1 MVIGCV
7 FVVMAVF
14 LGKRIREDRKQKQ
27 ELELFT
33 QKLFNINQNI
43 PFNPDLPLDEQID
56 LLPYDNKWEFP
67 IERLTFGAVLGQGA
81 FGRVIKAEAEGIDDF
96 NYRTTVAV
104 KMLKEDADM
113 EQVCSFPL
121 YESNSGCSDMMFS
134 KIQISL

>member
-27 ELELFT
+27 ELEMFT

-67 IERLTFGAVLGQGA
+67 IERLTFGTVLGQGA
-81 FGRVIKAEAEGIDDF
+81 FGRVIKAEAEGIDEF

-104 KMLKEDADM
+104 KMLKEEDADM
-113 EQVCSFPL
+113 EQVCPVELPTF
-121 YESNSGCSDMMFS
+121 CCF
-134 KIQISL
+134 